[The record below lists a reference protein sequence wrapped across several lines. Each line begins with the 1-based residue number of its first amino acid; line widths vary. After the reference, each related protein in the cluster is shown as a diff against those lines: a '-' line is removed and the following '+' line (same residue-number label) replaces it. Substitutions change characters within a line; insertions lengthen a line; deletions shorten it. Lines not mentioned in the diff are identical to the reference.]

1 MIGISLTAWLLL
13 ATPETADGIALSAV
27 SGLVAGSALPMSVL
41 SVLGSDRLRSVPVD
55 DEGSSKQPH
64 SVFAKLAPTG
74 KEKGCCGYPLGEQ
87 GTYKLTYYWLA
98 YESEYANEPY
108 EIEIYTRQGFPIG
121 RFPRAFVFELRLEG
135 SGVLRDGRL
144 INYDGRC
151 AYGIGTCYQ
160 TLDPQSH
167 PFGKGGQQRALLPFR
182 SVAVDPRWVPL
193 GTPLYMPELRG
204 MKLPDGT
211 LHDGCV
217 RADDTGGGIRR
228 REIDFFV
235 ESYANYKH
243 LEEQLWNDHKV
254 TPTVEEPR
262 CAYLRQFDPGVDRR
276 SESIDETATSFFK
289 KPPPKPPVTKKNG
302 KDRGRT
308 KSTGRISQHV
318 SPKSERSARKKHA

>member
-1 MIGISLTAWLLL
+1 MIGISLTAWMLL
-13 ATPETADGIALSAV
+13 AMPEAADGIALSAV
-27 SGLVAGSALPMSVL
+27 SGLVPGSALPLSVL
-41 SVLGSDRLRSVPVD
+41 SVLGSDRLRNVPLD

-167 PFGKGGQQRALLPFR
+167 PFGKGGQQRALQPFR

-235 ESYANYKH
+235 ESYANYKY

-254 TPTVEEPR
+254 TPLIEEPR
-262 CAYLRQFDPGVDRR
+262 CAYLRHFDPGVDRR
-276 SESIDETATSFFK
+276 SESIDETAVSFFK
-289 KPPPKPPVTKKNG
+289 KPPPKPPVTKKPG
-302 KDRGRT
+302 KERG
-308 KSTGRISQHV
+308 KPKATGRISQHV
-318 SPKSERSARKKHA
+318 VPKSERSSRKKHA

>member
-1 MIGISLTAWLLL
+1 MFGISVTLLLL
-13 ATPETADGIALSAV
+13 ATPGTADGVALSAV
-27 SGLVAGSALPMSVL
+27 SGLIPSGALPMSVL
-41 SVLGSDRLRSVPVD
+41 SVLSSDRLRTLPS
-55 DEGSSKQPH
+55 DEQGSTKQPH
-64 SVFAKLAPTG
+64 SFSAKLSPSG
-74 KEKGCCGYPLGEQ
+74 KEKGCCGYPLGES

-167 PFGKGGQQRALLPFR
+167 PFGKGGQQRALQPFR

-193 GTPLYMPELRG
+193 GTPLYLPELRG
-204 MKLPDGT
+204 MRLPDGSS
-211 LHDGCV
+211 HDGCV

-235 ESYANYKH
+235 ESYANYKY
-243 LEEQLWNDHKV
+243 LEEQLWNEHRV
-254 TPTVEEPR
+254 TPLVEEPR

-276 SESIDETATSFFK
+276 SEAVDETAVAFFK
-289 KPPPKPPVTKKNG
+289 KPPPRPTVIKKG
-302 KDRGRT
+302 TKDRSRNKPGSRL
-308 KSTGRISQHV
+308 SHHLRPQDNRPS
-318 SPKSERSARKKHA
+318 RKRPA

>member
-1 MIGISLTAWLLL
+1 MWGPTFALLLL
-13 ATPETADGIALSAV
+13 ATPGTADGIALSAV
-27 SGLVAGSALPMSVL
+27 SGLVPSGALPMSVL
-41 SVLGSDRLRSVPVD
+41 SVLSSDRLQALAPD
-55 DEGSSKQPH
+55 GEGHSKQPH
-64 SVFAKLAPTG
+64 SVFAKLTPSS
-74 KEKGCCGYPLGEQ
+74 KEKGCCGYPLGET

-151 AYGIGTCYQ
+151 HYGIGTCYQ
-160 TLDPQSH
+160 TLDPQAH
-167 PFGKGGQQRALLPFR
+167 PFGKGGQQRALQPFR

-204 MKLPDGT
+204 MRLPDGSY
-211 LHDGCV
+211 HDGCV

-235 ESYANYKH
+235 ESYANYKF

-254 TPTVEEPR
+254 TPHVEEPR
-262 CAYLRQFDPGVDRR
+262 CQYLRQFDPGVDRR
-276 SESIDETATSFFK
+276 SESIDETATAFVRR
-289 KPPPKPPVTKKNG
+289 PPPKPPSAKSPAKG
-302 KDRGRT
+302 SQRRT
-308 KSTGRISQHV
+308 T
-318 SPKSERSARKKHA
+318 RKKQA